1 MAWRRDILRERTAF
15 TVKLDQSMDPRV
27 IHEARSFR
35 AYLKCR
41 ESGFSLVELL
51 VVTAI
56 LLVLASA
63 VMPLSRVTAQRER
76 EVELRRALRTMR
88 TAIDNH
94 KDAVDLGLIAGANV
108 GAGSQGYPL
117 NLEALVEGVEVLN
130 DASGERLRFL
140 RRIPFDPMTQ
150 SHDWGLRSYQ
160 DDPDSI
166 RWSGDNVYDV
176 YSRSDGT
183 ALDGTTYSEW

>member
-1 MAWRRDILRERTAF
+1 MDSKVMSRARSLHDYLNRRDA
-15 TVKLDQSMDPRV
+15 
-27 IHEARSFR
+27 
-35 AYLKCR
+35 
-41 ESGFSLVELL
+41 GFSLVELL

-76 EVELRRALRTMR
+76 EAELRRALRTMR

-94 KDAVDLGLIAGANV
+94 KDAVDLGLIAGENV
-108 GAGSQGYPL
+108 VAGSQGYPATL
-117 NLEALVEGVEVLN
+117 DILVEGVEVLN
-130 DASGERLRFL
+130 DASGEKLRFL
-140 RRIPFDPMTQ
+140 RRIPLDPMTQ
-150 SHDWGLRSYQ
+150 SKEWGLRSYQ
-160 DDPDSI
+160 DEPGSS

-183 ALDGTTYSEW
+183 ALDGTIYSEW